1 MEKFFALES
10 EGMIL
15 DRVHARDVMNELM
28 SFRHRVFRDRLKWL
42 PASPDGL
49 DWDEYDA
56 FSANLAITRA
66 GDVVGSV
73 RFTPGSERYMLERDF
88 STLLVAGEKLRKG
101 GDSAEISR
109 FAMDTGKLSGVE
121 RSAASRLLYFALWQ
135 WASWNDIR
143 WMYFVVEP
151 CMYRR
156 LVSLGLPVR
165 PLGIPRPL
173 GGGVLS
179 MAGCFDWSEMNPEVI
194 RSLRL
199 RIASDAFQE
208 QSHAFDYSH

>member
-1 MEKFFALES
+1 
-10 EGMIL
+10 
-15 DRVHARDVMNELM
+15 MNELM

-42 PASPDGL
+42 PVSPDGL

-56 FSANLAITRA
+56 FSANLAITRD
-66 GDVVGSV
+66 GEVVGSV

-88 STLLVAGEKLRKG
+88 STLLVSGEKLWKG
-101 GDSAEISR
+101 RDSAEISR
-109 FAMDTGKLSGVE
+109 FAIDAGKLSGGE
-121 RSAASRLLYFALWQ
+121 RGAASRLLYFALWQ

-156 LVSLGLPVR
+156 LASLGLPVR
-165 PLGIPRPL
+165 PLGVPRPL

-179 MAGCFDWSEMNPEVI
+179 MAGYFDWSEMNPEVI
-194 RSLRL
+194 RSLRA

-208 QSHAFDYSH
+208 QWHEFDCSH